1 MSERGD
7 SLAREASETQPQP
20 RRLSSRVR
28 QSRRQILKSAGALG
42 VAGLTGLAGCS
53 GDGASAGDGGSVEMP
68 DSITIVQENVPDTA
82 ALESLLKDFEEET
95 GITAE
100 MTTDS
105 YETLQEKIPTQL
117 QSDDPDFDVAIQDIY
132 WIGDFAEG
140 GLTRPL
146 DDRIADSDAID
157 PDIYFDPVWSG
168 TATYDDT
175 TYGVPFFH
183 YAHAMMYRTDI
194 LEDSD
199 LESEYGGDFGRPE
212 SVEDYVDLAKFLTRD
227 TNDDGEIDFYGAAM
241 QGQRGIPINDEY
253 MNYFQGLG
261 GTFATPDG
269 EVKVDEH
276 EDTAVEALEVYID
289 MLNNAAPEASKQWKF
304 SEAMEFLGNGDA
316 FSMFTYHV
324 LYPILAGNTDAGENL
339 GFAPVA
345 GTSPPLGGWS
355 WALPRSLDEGRTEAA
370 WRFIEW
376 AESFDTRKQR
386 MLNGGSPTARD
397 VIDDD
402 EVVESNP
409 TFFEQQ
415 AEIISNAK
423 PFPNVPGTTQAVQN
437 WGTELSQAVAGNKD
451 PEQAVADGIDRVKN
465 ALE

>member
-1 MSERGD
+1 M
-7 SLAREASETQPQP
+7 
-20 RRLSSRVR
+20 
-28 QSRRQILKSAGALG
+28 LKSAGALG

-53 GDGASAGDGGSVEMP
+53 GDGAGAGDGGSVEMP

-82 ALESLLKDFEEET
+82 ALEPLLEDFEEET

-140 GLTRPL
+140 GLTQPL
-146 DDRIADSDAID
+146 DERIADSDAID
-157 PDIYFDPVWSG
+157 PDVYFDPVWSG

-183 YAHAMMYRTDI
+183 YAHAMMYRTDV

-199 LESEYGGDFGRPE
+199 LESEYDGDFGRPE

-227 TNDDGEIDFYGAAM
+227 TDDDGEVDFYGAAM

-261 GTFATPDG
+261 GTFVDPDG
-269 EVKVDEH
+269 TVRVDEH
-276 EDTAVEALEVYID
+276 EDTAVDALELYID
-289 MLNNAAPEASKQWKF
+289 NMENGAPEAAKSWKF
-304 SEAMEFLGNGDA
+304 TQSMEVLGAGDV
-316 FSMFTYHV
+316 FSMLTYHILFPV
-324 LYPILAGNTDAGENL
+324 LANNSDVGDSL
-339 GFAPVA
+339 GFAPTA
-345 GTSPPLGGWS
+345 GGSAPLGGWS
-355 WALPRSLDEGRTEAA
+355 WGIPENVDEGRAEAA
-370 WRFIEW
+370 WEFIEW
-376 AESFDTRKQR
+376 VESFETRKER
-386 MLNGGSPTARD
+386 MLQGGSPTGGD
-397 VIDDD
+397 VLEDD
-402 EVVESNP
+402 EVVESYP
-409 TFFEQQ
+409 EFYSQQ
-415 AEIISNAK
+415 EEIIADAK

-437 WGTELSQAVAGNKD
+437 WGTQMSLAVTGEKSPAK
-451 PEQAVADGIDRVKN
+451 AVSDGIDEVKN
-465 ALE
+465 AIE

>member
-1 MSERGD
+1 MTDNDNAPGTQ
-7 SLAREASETQPQP
+7 ASDAQTR
-20 RRLSSRVR
+20 RRLSGLRG
-28 QSRRQILKSAGALG
+28 SRRRMLKTLGAVGAADL
-42 VAGLTGLAGCS
+42 LAGCG
-53 GDGASAGDGGSVEMP
+53 GDAATP
-68 DSITIVQENVPDTA
+68 DTPNKITIIQENVPDTA
-82 ALESLLKDFEEET
+82 AIEPLLDQFEEET
-95 GITAE
+95 GIAAE

-105 YETLQEKIPTQL
+105 YETLRGKIPTQM

-132 WIGDFAEG
+132 WVGDFAEG
-140 GLTRPL
+140 GLTQPL
-146 DDRIADSDAID
+146 GDRIADSDSID
-157 PDIYFDPVWSG
+157 PDVYFDPIWNG
-168 TATYDDT
+168 TATYDGT

-183 YAHAMMYRTDI
+183 YGHTMMYRTDV
-194 LEDSD
+194 LEDPE
-199 LESEYGGDFGRPE
+199 LASEYDGNLSRPE
-212 SVEDYVDLAKFLTRD
+212 TVNEYVDVAKFLTRD
-227 TNDDGEIDFYGAAM
+227 TNDDGEVDFYGAAM

-261 GTFATPDG
+261 GTFATADG
-269 EVKVDEH
+269 EVKIDEH

-289 MLNNAAPEASKQWKF
+289 MISNASPEASKQWKF
-304 SEAMEFLGNGDA
+304 SQAMEFLGNGEA

-345 GTSPPLGGWS
+345 GGSPPLGGWS
-355 WALPRSLDEGRTEAA
+355 WALPRNLDEGRAAAA

-376 AESFDTRKQR
+376 IESFEIRKQR

-397 VIDDD
+397 VLDDD

-409 TFFEQQ
+409 TFFKQQ
-415 AEIISNAK
+415 AEMISNAK